1 MANKF
6 LTVEEVT
13 KLINLSKPSVYRL
26 TSQKKIPHIKLAG
39 KILFPEDVLMKW
51 INSKFVPVV
60 NI

>member
-26 TSQKKIPHIKLAG
+26 TSQKQIPHIKLAG

-60 NI
+60 NL